1 MRRKEK
7 CPYKPPRP
15 PRELCRTFADW
26 LLGIVSPSLLF
37 KHAYSIDPPASVTEY
52 FERCHEWELNVLR
65 WKVQQRTAT
74 REEYKKLNRAERNN
88 RKWTTRK

>member
-26 LLGIVSPSLLF
+26 LLGIVSPSRLF
-37 KHAYSIDPPASVTEY
+37 FHACSIDPPERVKEY
-52 FERCHEWELNVLR
+52 FYRSEEWKLNMLR

-74 REEYKKLNRAERNN
+74 KEEYKKLNRAERKQKNV
-88 RKWTTRK
+88 KS